1 MSHENSTSEC
11 GLIKSE
17 HVRLILV
24 KDTHND
30 FVEISRKNKPSQENK
45 ARMQHDPSESCKQ
58 KTSLP
63 MNDEK
68 ILERPKNLVEKVM
81 IDNKK

>member
-24 KDTHND
+24 KDTHNN
-30 FVEISRKNKPSQENK
+30 FVEISKKNKPSQENK
-45 ARMQHDPSESCKQ
+45 VGMQHDPSESCRK
-58 KTSLP
+58 KASLP
-63 MNDEK
+63 MIDEK
-68 ILERPKNLVEKVM
+68 KLERPKNFDWKSN
-81 IDNKK
+81 DR

>member
-30 FVEISRKNKPSQENK
+30 FVEISKKNKPSQENK
-45 ARMQHDPSESCKQ
+45 VGMQHDPSESCRQ
-58 KTSLP
+58 KASLP
-63 MNDEK
+63 MIDEK
-68 ILERPKNLVEKVM
+68 KLERPKNF
-81 IDNKK
+81 D

>member
-1 MSHENSTSEC
+1 
-11 GLIKSE
+11 
-17 HVRLILV
+17 V

-58 KTSLP
+58 KASLP
-63 MNDEK
+63 MIDK
-68 ILERPKNLVEKVM
+68 KKLERTKNF
-81 IDNKK
+81 D